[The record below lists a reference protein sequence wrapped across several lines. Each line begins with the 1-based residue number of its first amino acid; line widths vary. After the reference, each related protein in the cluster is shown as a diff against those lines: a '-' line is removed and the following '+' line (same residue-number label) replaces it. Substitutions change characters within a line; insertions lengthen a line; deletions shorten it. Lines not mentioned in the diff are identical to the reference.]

1 MTYTIK
7 QIADKIGVS
16 VPTLRYYDKEGLLPF
31 VERKENGTRIFKE
44 KDLRTLEIIS
54 CMKASGMPIKD
65 IKIYMDMCLEGDS
78 TLEER
83 LNIFLKRKE
92 VVKEQMEELNK
103 IMSVIE
109 QKISYYEKAIEA
121 GTEEVVKNKNIKCIN
136 NLDTV
141 ENEG

>member
-7 QIADKIGVS
+7 QVADKMGVS

-31 VERKENGTRIFKE
+31 IEKKENGTRIFKE
-44 KDLRTLEIIS
+44 SDLRTLEIIS

-65 IKIYMDMCLEGDS
+65 IKRYMDMCLEGDN
-78 TLEER
+78 TLEDR
-83 LNIFLKRKE
+83 LDIFLKRKD

-109 QKISYYEKAIEA
+109 HKISYYEKAVKA
-121 GTEEVVKNKNIKCIN
+121 GTEEIHKKNNINLKVKS
-136 NLDTV
+136 
-141 ENEG
+141 

>member
-7 QIADKIGVS
+7 QVADKMGVS

-31 VERKENGTRIFKE
+31 IEKKENGTRVFKE
-44 KDLRTLEIIS
+44 SDLKTLEIIS
-54 CMKASGMPIKD
+54 CMKASGMPIRD

-78 TLEER
+78 TLDKR

-109 QKISYYEKAIEA
+109 HKIEYYEKAIVA
-121 GTEEVVKNKNIKCIN
+121 GTEDIHKQKGISLNIEK
-136 NLDTV
+136 
-141 ENEG
+141 

>member
-7 QIADKIGVS
+7 QVADKMGVS

-31 VERKENGTRIFKE
+31 IEKKENGTRVFKE
-44 KDLRTLEIIS
+44 SDLRTLEIIS
-54 CMKASGMPIKD
+54 CMKASGMPIRD

-78 TLEER
+78 TLDKR
-83 LNIFLKRKE
+83 LKIFLKRKE

-109 QKISYYEKAIEA
+109 HKIEYYEKAMAA
-121 GTEEVVKNKNIKCIN
+121 GTEDIYKQKGISLNIEK
-136 NLDTV
+136 
-141 ENEG
+141 

>member
-7 QIADKIGVS
+7 QVADKMGVS

-31 VERKENGTRIFKE
+31 IEKKENGTRIFKE
-44 KDLRTLEIIS
+44 SDLRSLEIIS

-65 IKIYMDMCLEGDS
+65 IKRYMDMCLEGNS
-78 TLEER
+78 TLEYR
-83 LNIFLKRKE
+83 LDIFLKRKE

-109 QKISYYEKAIEA
+109 HKISYYKKAIEA
-121 GTEEVVKNKNIKCIN
+121 GSEDIHKSNNINLSTN
-136 NLDTV
+136 NY
-141 ENEG
+141 

>member
-7 QIADKIGVS
+7 QVADKMGVS

-31 VERKENGTRIFKE
+31 IEKKENGTRVFKE
-44 KDLRTLEIIS
+44 SDLRTLEIIS
-54 CMKASGMPIKD
+54 CMKASGMPIRD

-78 TLEER
+78 TLDKR

-109 QKISYYEKAIEA
+109 HKIEYYEKAIAA
-121 GTEEVVKNKNIKCIN
+121 GTEDIYKQKGISLNIEK
-136 NLDTV
+136 
-141 ENEG
+141 

>member
-7 QIADKIGVS
+7 QVADKMGVS

-31 VERKENGTRIFKE
+31 IEKKENGTRIFKE
-44 KDLRTLEIIS
+44 SDLRTLEIIS

-65 IKIYMDMCLEGDS
+65 IKRYMDMCLEGDN
-78 TLEER
+78 TLEDR
-83 LNIFLKRKE
+83 LDIFLKRKD

-109 QKISYYEKAIEA
+109 HKISYYENAIQA
-121 GTEEVVKNKNIKCIN
+121 GAEEVHKEKNMSLK
-136 NLDTV
+136 
-141 ENEG
+141 

>member
-7 QIADKIGVS
+7 QVADKMGIS

-31 VERKENGTRIFKE
+31 IEKKENGTRIFKE
-44 KDLRTLEIIS
+44 SDLRTLEIIS

-65 IKIYMDMCLEGDS
+65 IKRYMDMCLEGDN
-78 TLEER
+78 TLEDR
-83 LNIFLKRKE
+83 LDIFLKRKD

-109 QKISYYEKAIEA
+109 HKISYYEKAIQA
-121 GTEEVVKNKNIKCIN
+121 GTEEGHKEKNMSLK
-136 NLDTV
+136 
-141 ENEG
+141 